1 MTPLVLDLQYLS
13 GFLEELGFQVNRP
26 HIIYS
31 DSQAA
36 GHMIEKT
43 ALKRK
48 TRHIAIKYRAI
59 NLCHARK
66 EIIVNF
72 IPGIENPADLF
83 TKALF
88 GHKWKYIAHK
98 FMHDPLESDYML

>member
-1 MTPLVLDLQYLS
+1 MWGGISEFLVAVNVGFGS
-13 GFLEELGFQVNRP
+13 GVAGKSELEPRLRE
-26 HIIYS
+26 I
-31 DSQAA
+31 
-36 GHMIEKT
+36 K
-43 ALKRK
+43 
-48 TRHIAIKYRAI
+48 AIKIRAKYRAI